1 MKFPK
6 LLMFL
11 SLWPLLLAQTCV
23 KDAEENNNDDAV
35 EVKFAPNEEV
45 TKTMAIED
53 WEQFLKQS
61 QQDIDDAEANIGT
74 LQIRIDDADDA
85 QKQEWQEVCDWSNL
99 TLIKMKA
106 SRSKRNKMF
115 ENSLD
120 HYNRAVYE
128 QNEAYETQFNHDMDA
143 IEKKLEH
150 LLEKIRSG
158 YYK

>member
-1 MKFPK
+1 
-6 LLMFL
+6 MFL

-23 KDAEENNNDDAV
+23 KDAEENNSDDAV
-35 EVKFAPNEEV
+35 EVKFSPNEEV

-61 QQDIDDAEANIGT
+61 QQDIDDVEANIGN

-106 SRSKRNKMF
+106 SRSKRNKVF

-120 HYNRAVYE
+120 QYNRAVYE

-150 LLEKIRSG
+150 LFEKIRSG